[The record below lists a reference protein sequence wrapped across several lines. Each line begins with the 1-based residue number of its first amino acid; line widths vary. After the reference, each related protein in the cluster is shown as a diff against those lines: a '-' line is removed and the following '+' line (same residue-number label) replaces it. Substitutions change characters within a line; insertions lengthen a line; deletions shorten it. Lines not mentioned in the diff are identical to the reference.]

1 MPPKRTQS
9 RVQKTPAGQVP
20 VQTRAKT
27 EHCALC
33 CQKIVHNK
41 EDVLFC
47 TGKCNGPI
55 HRYCAGVSV
64 LQFEEMKVTSATAT
78 APTPGSKRVPFLCLV
93 CTQHAHKEEVHELK
107 SIIAAMKFKMHD
119 LQDTVQKLSVSV
131 ASCCNAGLPS
141 SFAAATAS
149 NRGHAKHRKH
159 ADQFNR
165 GGKGGV
171 GSGGVVGRG
180 EFEMQGDSCDGV
192 TGVTSV
198 TGLVRSGGCGAGAD
212 GRGGGHGSAGAGA
225 GSGRGSG
232 GSGGGRS
239 GGEVRRRSH
248 RFERGV
254 PVENARKIWGTLKTT
269 TCSVITSVIR
279 KFTSKSLADSLMV
292 KRKYKTSQDGSLKRW
307 WYVVRGEKPDVE
319 RLEQKW
325 EAIAIHTGWKLQ
337 AVFRFD
343 GCDASAPLSSDVPAT
358 PTSDKQVSDTQ
369 PAVQHISSHNGDV
382 FEPVQS
388 LSANDKGSGGETVIV
403 TDTSSPTS
411 SF

>member
-9 RVQKTPAGQVP
+9 RVQKTTAGEVP

-41 EDVLFC
+41 EGVLFC
-47 TGKCNGPI
+47 TGKCNAPI

-64 LQFEEMKVTSATAT
+64 LQFEEMKATSATAT
-78 APTPGSKRVPFLCLV
+78 APTPGSERVPFLCLV

-119 LQDTVQKLSVSV
+119 LQDTVEKLSVSV

-165 GGKGGV
+165 GGNGGV

-212 GRGGGHGSAGAGA
+212 GRGGGRGSAGAGA

-248 RFERGV
+248 RIERGV

-279 KFTSKSLADSLMV
+279 KFTSKSLAYSLMV

-307 WYVVRGEKPDVE
+307 
-319 RLEQKW
+319 
-325 EAIAIHTGWKLQ
+325 
-337 AVFRFD
+337 
-343 GCDASAPLSSDVPAT
+343 
-358 PTSDKQVSDTQ
+358 
-369 PAVQHISSHNGDV
+369 
-382 FEPVQS
+382 
-388 LSANDKGSGGETVIV
+388 
-403 TDTSSPTS
+403 
-411 SF
+411 